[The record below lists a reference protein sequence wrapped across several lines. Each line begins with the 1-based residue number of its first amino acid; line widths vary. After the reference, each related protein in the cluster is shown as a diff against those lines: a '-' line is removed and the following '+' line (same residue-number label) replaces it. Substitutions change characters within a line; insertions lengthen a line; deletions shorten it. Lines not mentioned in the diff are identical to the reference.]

1 MKVFF
6 TLLFVWLLGSTAL
19 WGQPADV
26 VWNSQSRNSSGSM
39 PCGGGDIGMNVWVE
53 DDDVF
58 FYLCRSGSFDEN
70 NTLLK
75 QGRFRIRLTPNPF
88 AGRSDFRQTLHLK
101 DGYVSVTTP
110 VGQMHIWAD
119 VFHPVVHVEVETKEV
134 TSMRVSY
141 ESWRTADRVM
151 SREEGL
157 QCSYAGEW
165 PGTVVT
171 THDSILV
178 GEENLTFFHRNA
190 SHTIVDAVIKQ
201 QGLESEASHLYN
213 PLRNLIFGG
222 RIAGDLI
229 FSGTRWGH
237 YCGTE
242 YEAWTYKSRKPANRQ
257 SFRITLHAVQT
268 PVVSDWEAGLE
279 KTEKELHAAKDKE
292 ASRRWWNEFWQ
303 RSFVRAEGEA
313 ARAARN
319 YDLYRYMAACN
330 AFGQWPAKPDGGL
343 FTFDPSTTGGE
354 SQLTPDYRRGGA
366 GTLTAHEMALVYWP
380 MLKNGDTD
388 LMKTLFECYRRL
400 LPTAQLRSQV
410 YWGYSG
416 ACFSEETENFGL
428 VNPTAYGLNRPE
440 GFDKGRE
447 YHPSS
452 EYEWDGVLETCRM
465 VLDAVSYD
473 SMGISRYIPLIESSL
488 NFFDVYY
495 RGTAAR
501 RGYSDLDG
509 KGKLVLYPASAGATY
524 KMAYNPSST
533 IAALRSVLEAYGR
546 KPDMLARIP
555 SIPLRTEE
563 GKERILPAE
572 VWERTGEAGTPQL
585 LPVFPWR
592 IYGVGREG
600 LETARNTYL
609 FDRDVQ
615 KCRAQTGEK
624 LDNVWAACLGLTEQA
639 SELTLK
645 RLSDGPYRFPAFR
658 QTNDAWTP
666 DLNEGNAGMMGMQ
679 EMLLQE
685 VNGKI
690 LLFPAWPR
698 GWDVHFKLH
707 APGQTTVEA
716 EWRGEKL
723 VKLTVTPKEREKD
736 VVNCL

>member
-1 MKVFF
+1 
-6 TLLFVWLLGSTAL
+6 
-19 WGQPADV
+19 
-26 VWNSQSRNSSGSM
+26 
-39 PCGGGDIGMNVWVE
+39 MNAWVE

-171 THDSILV
+171 AHDSILV

-190 SHTIVDAVIKQ
+190 SHTNVDAVIKQ

-229 FSGTRWGH
+229 FSGTRRGH

-366 GTLTAHEMALVYWP
+366 GTLTAHRMALVYWP

-428 VNPTAYGLNRPE
+428 GNPAAYGLNRPE

-447 YHPSS
+447 
-452 EYEWDGVLETCRM
+452 
-465 VLDAVSYD
+465 
-473 SMGISRYIPLIESSL
+473 
-488 NFFDVYY
+488 
-495 RGTAAR
+495 
-501 RGYSDLDG
+501 
-509 KGKLVLYPASAGATY
+509 
-524 KMAYNPSST
+524 
-533 IAALRSVLEAYGR
+533 
-546 KPDMLARIP
+546 
-555 SIPLRTEE
+555 
-563 GKERILPAE
+563 
-572 VWERTGEAGTPQL
+572 
-585 LPVFPWR
+585 
-592 IYGVGREG
+592 
-600 LETARNTYL
+600 
-609 FDRDVQ
+609 
-615 KCRAQTGEK
+615 
-624 LDNVWAACLGLTEQA
+624 
-639 SELTLK
+639 
-645 RLSDGPYRFPAFR
+645 
-658 QTNDAWTP
+658 
-666 DLNEGNAGMMGMQ
+666 
-679 EMLLQE
+679 
-685 VNGKI
+685 
-690 LLFPAWPR
+690 
-698 GWDVHFKLH
+698 
-707 APGQTTVEA
+707 
-716 EWRGEKL
+716 
-723 VKLTVTPKEREKD
+723 
-736 VVNCL
+736 

>member
-110 VGQMHIWAD
+110 MGQMHIWAD

-171 THDSILV
+171 AHDSILV

-229 FSGTRWGH
+229 FSGTRRGH

-257 SFRITLHAVQT
+257 SFSCL
-268 PVVSDWEAGLE
+268 
-279 KTEKELHAAKDKE
+279 
-292 ASRRWWNEFWQ
+292 
-303 RSFVRAEGEA
+303 
-313 ARAARN
+313 
-319 YDLYRYMAACN
+319 LY
-330 AFGQWPAKPDGGL
+330 
-343 FTFDPSTTGGE
+343 TSPS
-354 SQLTPDYRRGGA
+354 PR
-366 GTLTAHEMALVYWP
+366 
-380 MLKNGDTD
+380 
-388 LMKTLFECYRRL
+388 
-400 LPTAQLRSQV
+400 
-410 YWGYSG
+410 
-416 ACFSEETENFGL
+416 
-428 VNPTAYGLNRPE
+428 
-440 GFDKGRE
+440 
-447 YHPSS
+447 
-452 EYEWDGVLETCRM
+452 
-465 VLDAVSYD
+465 D
-473 SMGISRYIPLIESSL
+473 S
-488 NFFDVYY
+488 
-495 RGTAAR
+495 
-501 RGYSDLDG
+501 
-509 KGKLVLYPASAGATY
+509 
-524 KMAYNPSST
+524 
-533 IAALRSVLEAYGR
+533 
-546 KPDMLARIP
+546 
-555 SIPLRTEE
+555 
-563 GKERILPAE
+563 
-572 VWERTGEAGTPQL
+572 
-585 LPVFPWR
+585 
-592 IYGVGREG
+592 
-600 LETARNTYL
+600 
-609 FDRDVQ
+609 
-615 KCRAQTGEK
+615 
-624 LDNVWAACLGLTEQA
+624 
-639 SELTLK
+639 
-645 RLSDGPYRFPAFR
+645 
-658 QTNDAWTP
+658 
-666 DLNEGNAGMMGMQ
+666 
-679 EMLLQE
+679 
-685 VNGKI
+685 
-690 LLFPAWPR
+690 
-698 GWDVHFKLH
+698 
-707 APGQTTVEA
+707 
-716 EWRGEKL
+716 
-723 VKLTVTPKEREKD
+723 
-736 VVNCL
+736 

>member
-1 MKVFF
+1 
-6 TLLFVWLLGSTAL
+6 
-19 WGQPADV
+19 
-26 VWNSQSRNSSGSM
+26 
-39 PCGGGDIGMNVWVE
+39 MNVWVE
-53 DDDVF
+53 DDDVL

-88 AGRSDFRQTLHLK
+88 TGRSDFRQILHLK

-110 VGQMHIWAD
+110 VGQMHIWVD

-134 TSMRVSY
+134 TSMRVNY
-141 ESWRTADRVM
+141 ESWRTTDRVM
-151 SREEGL
+151 NREEGR

-165 PGTVVT
+165 LGTAVT
-171 THDSILV
+171 AHDSILV

-190 SHTIVDAVIKQ
+190 SHTVVDAAIKQ

-213 PLRNLIFGG
+213 PLRDLIFGG
-222 RIAGDLI
+222 RISGDLI
-229 FSGTRWGH
+229 FSGTRRGH

-242 YEAWTYKSRKPANRQ
+242 YEAWIYKSRKPANRQ
-257 SFRITLHAVQT
+257 SFRITLHAAQT
-268 PVVSDWEAGLE
+268 AAVADWEAGLE

-313 ARAARN
+313 AHAARN

-330 AFGQWPAKPDGGL
+330 AFGQWPAKPNGGL
-343 FTFDPSTTGGE
+343 FTFDPSTTGRD
-354 SQLTPDYRRGGA
+354 SQLTPDYRKGGA
-366 GTLTAHEMALVYWP
+366 GTLTAHEMAMAYWP

-388 LMKTLFECYRRL
+388 LMKTLFECYHRL
-400 LPTAQLRSQV
+400 LPVAQLRSQV

-428 VNPTAYGLNRPE
+428 VNPVAYGLNRPE

-447 YHPSS
+447 YHPSL
-452 EYEWDGVLETCRM
+452 EYEWDGVLQTCRM
-465 VLDAVSYD
+465 MLDAVRYD
-473 SMGISRYIPLIESSL
+473 SVDISRYIPLIEGSL
-488 NFFDVYY
+488 NFFDTYY
-495 RGTAAR
+495 RGMAAH

-509 KGKLVLYPASAGATY
+509 KGKLVLYPA
-524 KMAYNPSST
+524 
-533 IAALRSVLEAYGR
+533 LRPVLEAYGR

-555 SIPLRTEE
+555 AIPMRTED
-563 GKERILPAE
+563 GKEMIFPAE
-572 VWERTGEAGTPQL
+572 VWERTGDTGIPQL

-609 FDRDVQ
+609 YGREVQ
-615 KCRAQTGEK
+615 QSRAQGREK
-624 LDNVWAACLGLTEQA
+624 LDNVWAACLGLTDQA
-639 SELTLK
+639 SGLTLE

-666 DLNEGNAGMMGMQ
+666 DLNEGNSGMMGMQ

-685 VNGKI
+685 VNGK
-690 LLFPAWPR
+690 LLIFPAWPR
-698 GWDVHFKLH
+698 EWDVHFKLH
-707 APGQTTVEA
+707 APGKTTVEA
-716 EWRGEKL
+716 EWKGGKL
-723 VKLTVTPKEREKD
+723 VNLTVIPKEREKD
-736 VVNCL
+736 VVNCLGGK